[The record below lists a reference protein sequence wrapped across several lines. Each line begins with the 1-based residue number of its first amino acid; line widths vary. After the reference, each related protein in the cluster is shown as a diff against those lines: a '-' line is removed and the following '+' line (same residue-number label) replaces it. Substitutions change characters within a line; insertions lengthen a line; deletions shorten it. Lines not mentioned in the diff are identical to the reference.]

1 MRKGGMQLKRHVHP
15 DGGWKANCVY
25 SFNSVV
31 FLPLCGGSLN
41 TAAVEQKCVNSNKA
55 PWLQDGYPN

>member
-1 MRKGGMQLKRHVHP
+1 MMRKGGMQLKRHVHP

-41 TAAVEQKCVNSNKA
+41 TAAVE
-55 PWLQDGYPN
+55 